1 MLSPAGSARSRG
13 KPTAHPA
20 TRPDSSSTA
29 PWEGTILLTL
39 LAPTSLCPRAPSP
52 SPTARDWKSE
62 RTYCYNVLKSNVFN
76 DDQSKINDSG
86 FLFVFHLYIYIY
98 IYTHL
103 QNIHSRIYIIS
114 NSLMHTRRHAGTH
127 TRAHALTN
135 KTYTREHTCKHREGE
150 KAMIQVW
157 FSATCLLS
165 KTKMRTIHWGYH
177 ESGWSLQARL
187 CSCPKISLQSNSV

>member
-62 RTYCYNVLKSNVFN
+62 WTYCYNVLKSNVFS
-76 DDQSKINDSG
+76 DDQSKINNSG
-86 FLFVFHLYIYIY
+86 FLFFTSFFKCIFYSVYIKYIYKTSTSIHIFTLY
-98 IYTHL
+98 QT
-103 QNIHSRIYIIS
+103 HSR
-114 NSLMHTRRHAGTH
+114 TCAGRHAHMCSQIKHTH
-127 TRAHALTN
+127 VSTLASTERGRESNDTGLVFCHIALKN
-135 KTYTREHTCKHREGE
+135 
-150 KAMIQVW
+150 
-157 FSATCLLS
+157 
-165 KTKMRTIHWGYH
+165 
-177 ESGWSLQARL
+177 
-187 CSCPKISLQSNSV
+187 

>member
-62 RTYCYNVLKSNVFN
+62 WTYCYNVLKSNVFN
-76 DDQSKINDSG
+76 DDPSKINNSG
-86 FLFVFHLYIYIY
+86 FLFFTFYIFFIQFILYTFTKHQHPFTYLHYIK
-98 IYTHL
+98 L
-103 QNIHSRIYIIS
+103 
-114 NSLMHTRRHAGTH
+114 
-127 TRAHALTN
+127 TRAHMQASTHILAHMCSQIKHTHMS
-135 KTYTREHTCKHREGE
+135 TLESTERGRESNDTGL
-150 KAMIQVW
+150 V
-157 FSATCLLS
+157 FCLIWSQKLS
-165 KTKMRTIHWGYH
+165 
-177 ESGWSLQARL
+177 
-187 CSCPKISLQSNSV
+187 